1 MARNAPGKHYRK
13 GLSLVEITRLFP
25 TDEAAESWFVEQRW
39 PDGVTCPKC
48 QSDNILHV
56 KSRKPQPY
64 RCRACRTCFSAKTGT
79 LMQGSNLG
87 FQTWAIA
94 LYLAATGIKGTASMK
109 LHRDLGITQKS
120 AWHLAHRIRETW
132 AGHEPTFDG
141 PVEADESHFG
151 GLEKNK
157 PEHRKLHAGRGTVG
171 KVAVA
176 GVKDRATNRVSAAVV
191 PNTTRETLQGFV
203 RERTQPD
210 AMVYTDDATAYQG
223 LPHHAS
229 VTHSVGQWVDGQAHT
244 NGLESFWA
252 MMKRGYHGTY
262 HKMSPKHLD
271 RYVGE
276 FEGRHNQRPADTL
289 DQMRRMVRGM
299 DGKRLTY
306 GALTQANGLSSGARR
321 V

>member
-1 MARNAPGKHYRK
+1 MARNAPGQHYRK

-39 PDGVTCPKC
+39 PNGVACPKC

-64 RCRACRTCFSAKTGT
+64 RCRACRKCFSAKTGT

-94 LYLAATGIKGTASMK
+94 LYLAATGLKGTSSLK

-132 AGHEPTFDG
+132 AGDAPTFTG

-176 GVKDRATNRVSAAVV
+176 GVNDRATNRVSAKVV

-203 RERTQPD
+203 REPTQPD

-229 VTHSVGQWVDGQAHT
+229 VTHSVGQWVDGLAHT
-244 NGLESFWA
+244 NGLESFWS

-262 HKMSPKHLD
+262 HHMSPKHLG
-271 RYVGE
+271 RYVDE
-276 FEGRHNQRPADTL
+276 FEGRHNQRPMDAL
-289 DQMRRMVRGM
+289 DQMGRMARRM
-299 DGKRLTY
+299 DGKGLTY
-306 GALTQANGLSSGARR
+306 DALTAGGADYPRSR
-321 V
+321 

>member
-1 MARNAPGKHYRK
+1 MARRAPGKHYRK
-13 GLSLVEITRLFP
+13 GLTIIDAVGLFAD
-25 TDEAAESWFVEQRW
+25 DETAEQWFVEQRW
-39 PDGVTCPKC
+39 PDGIHCPAC
-48 QSDNILHV
+48 NATDIQHRRT
-56 KSRKPQPY
+56 RKPQPY
-64 RCRACRTCFSAKTGT
+64 RCNACRKDFSVKTGSI
-79 LMQGSNLG
+79 MHGSKLPLK
-87 FQTWAIA
+87 TWGMAM
-94 LYLAATGIKGTASMK
+94 YLLATGLKGTSSLK

-120 AWHLAHRIRETW
+120 AWHLAHRIRKTW
-132 AGHEPTFDG
+132 EADASPFVG

-176 GVKDRATNRVSAAVV
+176 GVKDRTTNRISAAVV
-191 PNTTRETLQGFV
+191 PDTTGATLQGFV

-229 VTHSVGQWVDGQAHT
+229 VTHSVGQWVDGLAHT
-244 NGLESFWA
+244 NGLESFWS

-306 GALTQANGLSSGARR
+306 GALTQANGLPSGARR